1 MILSVG
7 GSEEPG
13 PKSRLIS
20 LPGHGLPS
28 NVSSRDSRG
37 VSSGVLFEWCGL
49 GGGTKTMFSFLM
61 FFGQNFRFVLGD
73 LSRCF
78 NCSIPRA
85 RFASYHHTRKTLK
98 RTLFVHTSLSMTSL
112 SLSLSLQS
120 KCFSF
125 RFLQYSFFK
134 LST

>member
-37 VSSGVLFEWCGL
+37 VSSGVLFEWCFQLGL

-61 FFGQNFRFVLGD
+61 FFGQNFRFFLGG
-73 LSRCF
+73 L
-78 NCSIPRA
+78 IA
-85 RFASYHHTRKTLK
+85 
-98 RTLFVHTSLSMTSL
+98 LFRV
-112 SLSLSLQS
+112 
-120 KCFSF
+120 
-125 RFLQYSFFK
+125 
-134 LST
+134 